1 MPRLSPL
8 SRCHMPFNDNH
19 IEPSSVA
26 TVRRLPIEF
35 TGSGSEYFR
44 IWIVNLLLLLVTL
57 GLYWPW
63 AKVRRQRYF
72 WGNTLVDGDPL
83 GFHGDPKQM
92 FKGWALVGVL
102 FVLYNWASSF
112 SAVASLV
119 AFVALAALWPALWR
133 SSMAFRMGNTSWR
146 GLRFRFVGSLR
157 DAYLAHLPP
166 FLVVLPMVLLTFAIP
181 EDPEQAP
188 PEWVMAS
195 FGGAF
200 VLLVLTLPWLLWR
213 MKAYQ
218 HRHYALGP
226 LQTDF
231 RASVGSFYL
240 LAIKPFLLFAGVM
253 GLIALYV
260 VTSFGSADALGGL
273 LGEMMWVLPVL
284 VVGFWVLMFL
294 GIGPWITTRLQN
306 LVWTKTGNG
315 QMRFISQLRF
325 RDMLWMSIKNGLL
338 IGITLGLYWPFA
350 KVAMARLRLEAVH
363 VRTVTDMQALL
374 AAEHDRPAEA
384 AGDAAGDFFGLDV
397 GL

>member
-1 MPRLSPL
+1 MSANENRA
-8 SRCHMPFNDNH
+8 
-19 IEPSSVA
+19 EPSFVA

-44 IWIVNLLLLLVTL
+44 IWIVNLLLLLLTL

-102 FVLYNWASSF
+102 FLLYNWASSF
-112 SAVASLV
+112 SAVAGLV

-133 SSMAFRMGNTSWR
+133 SSMAFRMANTSWR

-166 FLVVLPMVLLTFAIP
+166 FLVVLPMVLLSVAVP
-181 EDPEQAP
+181 EDADQALP
-188 PEWVMAS
+188 DWLTWAFSAS
-195 FGGAF
+195 F
-200 VLLVLTLPWLLWR
+200 VLLLLSLPWLLWR
-213 MKAYQ
+213 LKAYQ

-231 RASVGSFYL
+231 RATLGSFYR
-240 LAIKPFLLFAGVM
+240 LAAKPFLLVAAMLVFMAMAIVLTFG
-253 GLIALYV
+253 
-260 VTSFGSADALGGL
+260 SFGALGAQWAQFL
-273 LGEMMWVLPVL
+273 WVLPLL
-284 VVGFWVLMFL
+284 VFAFWLLIFL
-294 GIGPWITTRLQN
+294 GLGPWITTRLQN

-325 RDMLWMSIKNGLL
+325 RDMLWLSLKNALL
-338 IGITLGLYWPFA
+338 IGVTLGLYWPFA

-363 VRTVTDMQALL
+363 LRTVTDMQALL
-374 AAEHDRPAEA
+374 AAAQERPAEA

>member
-1 MPRLSPL
+1 MESNENR
-8 SRCHMPFNDNH
+8 
-19 IEPSSVA
+19 IEPSMDA

-83 GFHGDPKQM
+83 GFHGDPRQM

-102 FVLYNWASSF
+102 FVLYNWASNF
-112 SAVASLV
+112 SAVAGLV

-166 FLVVLPMVLLTFAIP
+166 FVVALPMVLLSFAIP

-188 PEWVMAS
+188 PDWVMGS
-195 FGGAF
+195 IGVAF
-200 VLLVLTLPWLLWR
+200 VLLLLTLPWLLWR

-231 RASVGSFYL
+231 RASVGAFYL

-260 VTSFGSADALGGL
+260 VTSFGSAGALGGL
-273 LGEMMWVLPVL
+273 LAGMMWVLPIL
-284 VVGFWVLMFL
+284 VIGFWVLLFL

-306 LVWTKTGNG
+306 LVWTKTGNS

-325 RDMLWMSIKNGLL
+325 RDMLWLSIKNGLL

-350 KVAMARLRLEAVH
+350 KVAMARLRLEAVY
-363 VRTVTDMQALL
+363 VRTITDMQALL
-374 AAEHDRPAEA
+374 AAEHERPAEA

>member
-1 MPRLSPL
+1 MPS
-8 SRCHMPFNDNH
+8 NENH
-19 IEPSSVA
+19 VEPSIGA

-63 AKVRRQRYF
+63 AKVRRLRYF

-83 GFHGDPKQM
+83 GFHGEARQM

-102 FVLYNWASSF
+102 FILYNFASSF
-112 SAVASLV
+112 SAVGGLV

-133 SSMAFRMGNTSWR
+133 SSMAFRMANTSWR

-157 DAYLAHLPP
+157 DAYLTHLPP
-166 FLVVLPMVLLTFAIP
+166 FVVALPMVALSFAIP

-188 PEWVMAS
+188 PDWVMGSIAAV
-195 FGGAF
+195 FLMF
-200 VLLVLTLPWLLWR
+200 LLTLPWLLWR
-213 MKAYQ
+213 IKAYQ

-231 RASVGSFYL
+231 RATLGSFYA
-240 LAIKPFLLFAGVM
+240 LAAKPFLLVAGLL
-253 GLIALYV
+253 GLLVLAIVL
-260 VTSFGSADALGGL
+260 TFGSISVLGGL
-273 LGEMMWVLPVL
+273 LTQILWVVPLL
-284 VVGFWVLMFL
+284 VFGFWLLILV

-306 LVWTKTGNG
+306 LVWTKTGNA
-315 QMRFISQLRF
+315 QVRFISQLRF
-325 RDMLWMSIKNGLL
+325 RDMLWLSLKNGLL
-338 IGITLGLYWPFA
+338 MMVTLGLYWPFA

-363 VRTVTDMQALL
+363 LRTVTDMQALL
-374 AAEHDRPAEA
+374 AADHERPAEA

>member
-1 MPRLSPL
+1 MS
-8 SRCHMPFNDNH
+8 FNEQRADAPV
-19 IEPSSVA
+19 EA
-26 TVRRLPIEF
+26 TVRRLHIEF

-44 IWIVNLLLLLVTL
+44 IWIVNVLLLMVTL
-57 GLYWPW
+57 GFYWPW

-92 FKGWALVGVL
+92 FKGWALVAVL
-102 FVLYNWASSF
+102 FAMYNVASNA

-119 AFVALAALWPALWR
+119 AFIALAALWPALWR
-133 SSMAFRMGNTSWR
+133 SSIRFRMANTSWR

-166 FLVVLPMVLLTFAIP
+166 FVVALPMVLLSIAIP

-200 VLLVLTLPWLLWR
+200 VLLLLTLPWLLWR

-231 RASVGSFYL
+231 RASVRSFYL
-240 LAIKPFLLFAGVM
+240 LAIKPFLLFAAVFAMVVWLVWSLVGEGEPRSDMAVL
-253 GLIALYV
+253 LIGA
-260 VTSFGSADALGGL
+260 A
-273 LGEMMWVLPVL
+273 PL
-284 VVGFWVLMFL
+284 VFLAFWVFLFL

-325 RDMLWMSIKNGLL
+325 RDMLWLSIKNGLL

-363 VRTVTDMQALL
+363 VRTITDMQALL
-374 AAEHDRPAEA
+374 AAGQERPQEA

>member
-1 MPRLSPL
+1 MPNHENRL
-8 SRCHMPFNDNH
+8 
-19 IEPSSVA
+19 EPSFEA
-26 TVRRLPIEF
+26 TIRRLPIEF

-112 SAVASLV
+112 SAVAGLV

-133 SSMAFRMGNTSWR
+133 SSMAFRMANTSWR
-146 GLRFRFVGSLR
+146 GLRFQFVGSLR

-166 FLVVLPMVLLTFAIP
+166 FLVVLPMVLLSFAIP

-188 PEWVMAS
+188 PDWVMGSIAVV
-195 FGGAF
+195 F
-200 VLLVLTLPWLLWR
+200 VLFLLTLPWLIWR

-218 HRHYALGP
+218 HRHYVLGP

-231 RASVGSFYL
+231 RATLGSFYR
-240 LAIKPFLLFAGVM
+240 LAVKPLLLFVGVM
-253 GLIALYV
+253 ALVVLYV
-260 VTSFGSADALGGL
+260 VTSFGSAGALGGL
-273 LGEMMWVLPVL
+273 LLGMMWVLPVL
-284 VVGFWVLMFL
+284 VIGFWLLMFL

-306 LVWTKTGNG
+306 LVWTKTGNS

-325 RDMLWMSIKNGLL
+325 RDMLGLSLKNALL

-363 VRTVTDMQALL
+363 IRTITDMEALL
-374 AAEHDRPAEA
+374 AAAHERPQEA

>member
-1 MPRLSPL
+1 MPNHQNRL
-8 SRCHMPFNDNH
+8 
-19 IEPSSVA
+19 EPSFDA
-26 TVRRLPIEF
+26 TIRRLPIEF

-112 SAVASLV
+112 SAVAGLV

-133 SSMAFRMGNTSWR
+133 SSMAFRMANTSWR

-166 FLVVLPMVLLTFAIP
+166 FLVVLPMVLLSLAIP
-181 EDPEQAP
+181 EDPEQSP
-188 PEWVMAS
+188 PDWVMAS
-195 FGGAF
+195 IGGVF
-200 VLLVLTLPWLLWR
+200 LLFLLTLPWMLWR

-218 HRHYALGP
+218 HRHYVLGP

-231 RASVGSFYL
+231 RATLKSFYL
-240 LAIKPFLLFAGVM
+240 LAVKPLLLAAVLLTPLVGVVWSLLESNGGVSPWFRWIPFLILAV
-253 GLIALYV
+253 
-260 VTSFGSADALGGL
+260 
-273 LGEMMWVLPVL
+273 WVA
-284 VVGFWVLMFL
+284 MFL

-306 LVWTKTGNG
+306 LVWTKTGNAR
-315 QMRFISQLRF
+315 MRFVSQLRF
-325 RDMLWMSIKNGLL
+325 RDMLWLSLKNALL
-338 IGITLGLYWPFA
+338 IGLTLGLYWPFA

-363 VRTVTDMQALL
+363 IRTITDMEALL
-374 AAEHDRPAEA
+374 SAGHERPAEA

>member
-1 MPRLSPL
+1 MPSQP
-8 SRCHMPFNDNH
+8 NH
-19 IEPSSVA
+19 VEPSFEA
-26 TVRRLPIEF
+26 TIRRLPIEF

-112 SAVASLV
+112 SAVAGLV
-119 AFVALAALWPALWR
+119 AFVALGALWPALWR
-133 SSMAFRMGNTSWR
+133 SSMAFRMANTSWR

-166 FLVVLPMVLLTFAIP
+166 FLVVLPMVLLSFAIP
-181 EDPEQAP
+181 DDPEVAP
-188 PEWVMAS
+188 PDWVMA
-195 FGGAF
+195 GIGAVF
-200 VLLVLTLPWLLWR
+200 LLFLLTLPWLLWR

-218 HRHYALGP
+218 HRHYVLGP

-231 RASVGSFYL
+231 RATLGSFYRLAVKPL
-240 LAIKPFLLFAGVM
+240 LLVAAMLGFV
-253 GLIALYV
+253 ALTIV
-260 VTSFGSADALGGL
+260 LTFGSFGVLGAQ
-273 LGEMMWVLPVL
+273 LGQFFWVLPIL
-284 VVGFWVLMFL
+284 VFGFWLLMFL
-294 GIGPWITTRLQN
+294 GLGPWITTRLQN

-325 RDMLWMSIKNGLL
+325 RDMLWLSLKNGLL

-363 VRTVTDMQALL
+363 IRTVTDMQALL
-374 AAEHDRPAEA
+374 AAEHERPAEA

>member
-1 MPRLSPL
+1 MSTQE
-8 SRCHMPFNDNH
+8 NT
-19 IEPSSVA
+19 IEPSTEA

-112 SAVASLV
+112 SAVAGLV

-133 SSMAFRMGNTSWR
+133 SSMAFRLANTSWR

-157 DAYLAHLPP
+157 DAYLTHLPP
-166 FLVVLPMVLLTFAIP
+166 FVAALPLVLLSFAIP
-181 EDPEQAP
+181 EEPEQTP
-188 PEWVMAS
+188 PDWLMGS
-195 FGGAF
+195 LGAVF
-200 VLLVLTLPWLLWR
+200 LVFLLTLPWLLWR
-213 MKAYQ
+213 IKAYQ

-231 RASVGSFYL
+231 RATLGSFYR
-240 LAIKPFLLFAGVM
+240 LAFKPFLLVVGV
-253 GLIALYV
+253 LLLLVLAV
-260 VTSFGSADALGGL
+260 FVAFGSVSIMGTMLAQIF
-273 LGEMMWVLPVL
+273 WVLPFL
-284 VVGFWVLMFL
+284 VIGFWLLFFL
-294 GIGPWITTRLQN
+294 GIGPWLTTRLQN
-306 LVWTKTGNG
+306 LVWTKTGNA

-325 RDMLWMSIKNGLL
+325 RDMLGLSLKNALL
-338 IGITLGLYWPFA
+338 IGVTLGLYWPFA

-363 VRTVTDMQALL
+363 IRTITDMEALL
-374 AAEHDRPAEA
+374 AASHDRPQEA

>member
-1 MPRLSPL
+1 MPYEEQRV
-8 SRCHMPFNDNH
+8 
-19 IEPSSVA
+19 EPSIDA

-57 GLYWPW
+57 GMYWPW

-83 GFHGDPKQM
+83 GFHGDPRQM

-112 SAVASLV
+112 SAVAGLV

-133 SSMAFRMGNTSWR
+133 SSMAFRMANTSWR

-157 DAYLAHLPP
+157 DAYLTHLPP
-166 FLVVLPMVLLTFAIP
+166 FVVALPLVLLSFAIP

-188 PEWVMAS
+188 ADWIMWSLAVV
-195 FGGAF
+195 F
-200 VLLVLTLPWLLWR
+200 VIFLLTLPWLFWR

-218 HRHYALGP
+218 HRNYALGP

-231 RASVGSFYL
+231 RATLGSFYRLLLKPVLLVCVSLGLAL
-240 LAIKPFLLFAGVM
+240 LAVLIASGGSVALPLVLPYLFLVLPMLLF
-253 GLIALYV
+253 
-260 VTSFGSADALGGL
+260 
-273 LGEMMWVLPVL
+273 
-284 VVGFWVLMFL
+284 GFWFVVFL

-306 LVWTKTGNG
+306 LVWTKTGNA
-315 QMRFISQLRF
+315 QMRFISRLRF
-325 RDMLWMSIKNGLL
+325 RDMLWLGLKNALL

-363 VRTVTDMQALL
+363 VRTITDMQALL
-374 AAEHDRPAEA
+374 AAAHEGPGEA